1 MDSDPVVVDEDAKSR
16 QAEDGGCR
24 QELPALDSGAQAD
37 LGSPGGEGE
46 QTQSEQPAHVEK
58 RPGHVCV
65 CRNPEE
71 VERVC
76 DGEAGE
82 PGGDQHPLAAGPP
95 AGHREHSDDEGK
107 QHHVAE
113 RVCEVGR
120 DGKAVATRGLDD
132 RSERYR
138 RSNRSDAESADC
150 TVEPGRM
157 AHAGKSGT
165 GEKKN
170 SSVGRKIEEEPK
182 RIGDRGIRHR
192 IPEPEN
198 GRVVGVPQRPKKS
211 RRTDAEPCQS
221 ICAAK
226 GPDED
231 ERRSDQQ
238 DCVVEHSIEPQ
249 ADELC
254 ACVPDLSTHHHH
266 GGAENDK
273 EQANPAHKGDGHTT
287 VIGTRPVF
295 IDIRE
300 ASWTRREGANICS
313 MATQGSALTRYR
325 RAIETESVVLAE
337 LAAREM
343 GRVPLVDA
351 LQLVKLYASAGS
363 PKAEPAAVRWLAR
376 LALERP
382 RTTIGEL
389 QLAAAALDQLSE
401 RPKTAARTLLDLA
414 T

>member
-1 MDSDPVVVDEDAKSR
+1 MLRWEQRAELVAAHPIRTRRRPDGGLKSRSESCQERVPGGVTEGVVVALEAVQVEQNEHLGNPFELRQILEQPATVSEARECVGQRFAPAAPNHQEVVAEDKNEAEYQGPDTGCAENQRQEMDPAPVVVDEDAKSC
-16 QAEDGGCR
+16 QAEDGGRR

-37 LGSPGGEGE
+37 LGSPRGKGE
-46 QTQSEQPAHVEK
+46 QTQSEQPTHVEK

-95 AGHREHSDDEGK
+95 AGHREHSDDERK

-113 RVCEVGR
+113 RVCEVRR
-120 DGKAVATRGLDD
+120 DGKAVPTRGLDD
-132 RSERYR
+132 RSERNR

-170 SSVGRKIEEEPK
+170 SSIGREIEEEPK

-198 GRVVGVPQRPKKS
+198 GRVVGVPQRPKK
-211 RRTDAEPCQS
+211 RRSTDAEPWQS

-231 ERRSDQQ
+231 E
-238 DCVVEHSIEPQ
+238 P
-249 ADELC
+249 
-254 ACVPDLSTHHHH
+254 
-266 GGAENDK
+266 
-273 EQANPAHKGDGHTT
+273 
-287 VIGTRPVF
+287 
-295 IDIRE
+295 
-300 ASWTRREGANICS
+300 
-313 MATQGSALTRYR
+313 GSN
-325 RAIETESVVLAE
+325 
-337 LAAREM
+337 
-343 GRVPLVDA
+343 
-351 LQLVKLYASAGS
+351 
-363 PKAEPAAVRWLAR
+363 
-376 LALERP
+376 
-382 RTTIGEL
+382 
-389 QLAAAALDQLSE
+389 
-401 RPKTAARTLLDLA
+401 
-414 T
+414 